1 MSIDISTELDVINS
15 NLSGELVALNIANAA
30 KILSDHGYETANVD
44 ELLGIIKNG
53 TYGID
58 IRRAIYETLK
68 RLSMIEPSFKN
79 GELFNGVAIISAN
92 GFLDDGIINGTANL
106 IEE

>member
-58 IRRAIYETLK
+58 IRQAIYETLK
-68 RLSMIEPSFKN
+68 RLSMTNPTDKTGKSLN
-79 GELFNGVAIISAN
+79 NLAILLPNAHLN
-92 GFLDDGIINGTANL
+92 PAINGIAVL